1 MRVFS
6 TLLLFVLACNSARAG
21 LFVHTVTH
29 FAETEAAIH
38 SVDGSITDR
47 DSGHLNGFGFLTT
60 ESIAGGPAGVQIQA
74 REHFDNSMTRAN
86 SITDTLYFEGTHST
100 DVRTTTSGYTNA
112 TDSGVFAP
120 TGAAGFGGGEVTF
133 TAHTT
138 QDWTLTG
145 TLESFGIF
153 DSATSQSS
161 GVLNVSLRDH
171 LGVPIHE
178 FIVDSPNGTS
188 SITLNHTGT
197 LAPGDYSIL
206 MNSHV
211 GLSTPVGNA
220 PGSFGSTAWDFQW
233 GFTNAAVPEPGSA
246 LMLGMLAIPVVLRRP
261 RKNRGCL

>member
-6 TLLLFVLACNSARAG
+6 TLLLCALACSPARAG

-47 DSGHLNGFGFLTT
+47 DSGSLNGFGFLTT

-86 SITDTLYFEGTHST
+86 SVTDTLYFRGTHST
-100 DVRTTTSGYTNA
+100 DVRTTTSGFTNA

-153 DSATSQSS
+153 DSTISQSS
-161 GVLNVSLRDH
+161 GVLNLSLRDH

-178 FIVDSPNGTS
+178 FIVDSPNGID
-188 SITLNHTGT
+188 SITLNLTGT
-197 LAPGDYSIL
+197 VAPGDYSIL
-206 MNSHV
+206 LNSHV
-211 GLSTPVGNA
+211 GLSTPVGSA
-220 PGSFGSTAWDFQW
+220 PSSFGSTAWDFQW
-233 GFTNAAVPEPGSA
+233 GFTNTAVPEPSSA
-246 LMLGMLAIPVVLRRP
+246 LMVMMLSVPIIRQRR
-261 RKNRGCL
+261 RRDAK